1 MVNLHTTTHAMR
13 AGQRY
18 KSQHILFH
26 YSATKHRLQ
35 VAIDTCSTQK
45 FPTRICTHCSPIR
58 SIQLAAFKALV
69 GPRRTAVQGMAAPHS
84 HHNHA
89 LLFTCV
95 VFFVLAVEVEKA
107 RTSKPK
113 IALYTCSLDCKQPH
127 RPQSAPGAYAKSFSK
142 VPQAAE
148 TLPPNRI
155 QPPTGGEWHV
165 CCQKDC
171 HGMHTYI

>member
-45 FPTRICTHCSPIR
+45 SPTRICTHCSPIR
-58 SIQLAAFKALV
+58 GIQLAAFKALV
-69 GPRRTAVQGMAAPHS
+69 GPRRTAVQGMAAPNS

-107 RTSKPK
+107 RTSKPRK
-113 IALYTCSLDCKQPH
+113 NCAVHVQLGLQTASQAPVSTRGIRQIIFKSPTSCRNLATKQNTTTH
-127 RPQSAPGAYAKSFSK
+127 
-142 VPQAAE
+142 
-148 TLPPNRI
+148 
-155 QPPTGGEWHV
+155 WW
-165 CCQKDC
+165 
-171 HGMHTYI
+171 